1 MNISQRGTGNTDLL
15 KSLQQES
22 KKISE
27 QIGLTKSMQI
37 FPDVPKVDES
47 KLGAAASL
55 GLNQKV
61 NIPSQQQAKLNEMF
75 GGTNSNLVSGTTNVV
90 SGGIKF
96 DFVKSASQRLM
107 DSIDTLESTKEY
119 VSAIQAMLSLY
130 AMGDLD
136 DTVLDRVSR
145 SDMREIKSILK
156 EFNDILNNY

>member
-61 NIPSQQQAKLNEMF
+61 NIPAQQQAKLNEMF